1 MTRYWPTAVLAL
13 VFTSL
18 GLYLYLVEFPAK
30 ESEERAETEK
40 KKVLTVAEQ
49 AITSLT
55 FKTDK
60 DELVFE
66 RSPETGWMLVKPV
79 RTEADTREV
88 NNLIR
93 TLVLAS
99 IHRVVETHPT
109 ALAPFGL
116 DTPVTTVTIKA
127 GPAEE
132 TLLIGDTGPLS
143 STLYVLR
150 TSDRALLLTDM
161 AAKDV
166 VNKSLMTFRRKDILH
181 LTSGDIDRI
190 RLTYPTTEIVLYR
203 VSDKPKPKWKIRYP
217 VEAEADLNEV
227 RMLLFRLE
235 DLKAMGIV
243 DPGPSRDRLAR
254 TLKQPKVKITVHGT
268 GGDQTVKLH
277 QPNPSSGEAIAET
290 MPDAPLFRVNPT
302 FIKDFTKELYALQ
315 DKRLLG
321 TEEHDIA
328 ILSVKT
334 RAEQFTL
341 INQNGEWA
349 LEDAPAE
356 KINQQTATLFVSRLA
371 SVPAEERVLKQASPL
386 APYGLVNPA
395 AEFIATGRDGK
406 VAGRL
411 SIGDQTGGLAF
422 AVGQR
427 LQGIYQ
433 IRADLLKQIPTKHEL
448 VTGKADASAPAA
460 SGSNGT

>member
-1 MTRYWPTAVLAL
+1 MKRYWPTAVLAL
-13 VFTSL
+13 VFTAL

-40 KKVLTVAEQ
+40 KKVLTFEEQ
-49 AITSLT
+49 AITSLI
-55 FKTDK
+55 FKTDR

-66 RSPETGWMLVKPV
+66 RSPEKGWMLVKPI
-79 RTEADTREV
+79 RTEVDTREL

-93 TLVLAS
+93 TIVLAS
-99 IHRVVETHPT
+99 VHRVVETNPT

-116 DTPVTTVTIKA
+116 ETPVTTLTIKA
-127 GPAEE
+127 GGTEE
-132 TLLIGDTGPLS
+132 ILLIGDTGPLS

-150 TSDRALLLTDM
+150 NSDHALLLTDM
-161 AAKDV
+161 APKDF

-181 LTSGDIDRI
+181 LISGDVDRL

-227 RMLLFRLE
+227 RMLLLRLE

-243 DPGPSRDRLAR
+243 DPGPSRDVLAR
-254 TLKQPKVKITVHGT
+254 TLKQPKVKITVHGS

-290 MPDAPLFRVNPT
+290 TPDAPLYRVNPT

-321 TEEHDIA
+321 TEEQDIA

-334 RAEQFTL
+334 RTEQFTL
-341 INQNGEWA
+341 VNQNGEWA
-349 LEDAPAE
+349 LEDAPTE
-356 KINQQTATLFVSRLA
+356 KINQQTANLFVSRLA

-395 AEFIATGRDGK
+395 AEFVATGRDGK
-406 VAGRL
+406 VTGKL
-411 SIGDQTGGLAF
+411 SIGDQASGLAF
-422 AVGQR
+422 ATGQR

-433 IRADLLKQIPTKHEL
+433 IRADLLKQIPTKNEL
-448 VTGKADASAPAA
+448 LTGKTDTAPP
-460 SGSNGT
+460 